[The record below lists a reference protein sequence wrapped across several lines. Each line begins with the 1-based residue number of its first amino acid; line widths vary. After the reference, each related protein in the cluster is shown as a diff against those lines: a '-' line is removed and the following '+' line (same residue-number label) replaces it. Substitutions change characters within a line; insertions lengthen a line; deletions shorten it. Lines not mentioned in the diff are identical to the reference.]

1 MNKLINP
8 KNVART
14 SEDVVSAKNL
24 IFFPRLNYTP
34 REAFHEITG
43 VLISP

>member
-1 MNKLINP
+1 MDKLINP
-8 KNVART
+8 KHVART
-14 SEDVVSAKNL
+14 SENVVSAKNL
-24 IFFPRLNYTP
+24 TFFPRLSSTP